1 MYTIS
6 NPYTKTKQDSNIES
20 KLQVGSGE
28 INGHQ
33 STSEEE
39 NDNVAK
45 MSNLKQLLS
54 ESKALSND
62 DDPLEF
68 NERKRKLLG
77 SEIQDSFL
85 HPSFVKTSK
94 IVIETK
100 KVPKEKHQNKS
111 KETSITKTKPL
122 QNTKQIKHKFKFD

>member
-6 NPYTKTKQDSNIES
+6 NPYTKTKQDSNNES

-28 INGHQ
+28 IN
-33 STSEEE
+33 SEESSIE
-39 NDNVAK
+39 EDNKADSNI
-45 MSNLKQLLS
+45 SNLKQLLS
-54 ESKALSND
+54 ESKALTND

-68 NERKRKLLG
+68 NKRKRKLLG

-94 IVIETK
+94 IVIESKKVQKEKQQNKNDTK
-100 KVPKEKHQNKS
+100 KPSLNTGDKLS
-111 KETSITKTKPL
+111 
-122 QNTKQIKHKFKFD
+122 QNTNNKAQI